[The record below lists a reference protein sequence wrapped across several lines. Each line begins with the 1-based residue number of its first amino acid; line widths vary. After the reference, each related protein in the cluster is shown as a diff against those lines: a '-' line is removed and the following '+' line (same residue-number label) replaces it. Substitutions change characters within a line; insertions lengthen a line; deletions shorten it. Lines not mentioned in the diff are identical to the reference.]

1 MTGGLHIGQIFFFKV
16 TYLCFKTSL
25 YDYIWWS
32 LLLTT
37 SQSVLRWQQCTS
49 PPLPSC
55 PTLPSWPSQDQ
66 SVPPP
71 LWCWPAARWGWNGV
85 GCTPYTWDTPRGRS
99 TWSVTFHKIRMTS
112 QVSLVSEYTFYENGR
127 RWIWFH
133 NSISCLIWICQNGV
147 IGFLTINKGKNQQS
161 YVRQK
166 EVLFEAPCM
175 FCNFLNLLF
184 F

>member
-1 MTGGLHIGQIFFFKV
+1 MPGGLHIGQIFFFKS
-16 TYLCFKTSL
+16 YISL
-25 YDYIWWS
+25 FQNFILRLHIWWS

-99 TWSVTFHKIRMTS
+99 TWSVTFHKIPMTS
-112 QVSLVSEYTFYENGR
+112 QVSPVSEYTFYENGR

-147 IGFLTINKGKNQQS
+147 IGFLTINSNICQS
-161 YVRQK
+161 WVRQK
-166 EVLFEAPCM
+166 EVFFEAPCM
-175 FCNFLNLLF
+175 
-184 F
+184 